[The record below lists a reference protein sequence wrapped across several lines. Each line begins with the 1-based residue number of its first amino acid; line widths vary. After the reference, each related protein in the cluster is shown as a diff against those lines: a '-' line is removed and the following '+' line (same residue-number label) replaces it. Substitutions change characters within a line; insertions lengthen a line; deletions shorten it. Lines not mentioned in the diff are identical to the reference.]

1 MFMDEVMYS
10 SLIIFM
16 FRLFLRLQS
25 SNSDVSSHVFL
36 EVIATG
42 SYTKDTVTFTK
53 ISHSSGFEHCW
64 KIFDKIRTQIIKI
77 HNKGQLN
84 VAP

>member
-42 SYTKDTVTFTK
+42 DYTKDTK
-53 ISHSSGFEHCW
+53 IGRAH
-64 KIFDKIRTQIIKI
+64 
-77 HNKGQLN
+77 
-84 VAP
+84 V